1 LTRHVGLLIAGDV
14 MRPEDSDYYRA
25 RAIEERWLMKD
36 AGESK
41 VAEIHAR
48 LASEYD
54 ALANRLDLGDQFTDK
69 LFQSTLRSIS

>member
-1 LTRHVGLLIAGDV
+1 

-36 AGESK
+36 ADETK

-48 LASEYD
+48 LASEYE
-54 ALANRLDLGDQFTDK
+54 ALANRLDLGDQFTGRILESK
-69 LFQSTLRSIS
+69 LRSIS

>member
-1 LTRHVGLLIAGDV
+1 MGPIAGDVMRV

-36 AGESK
+36 AGETK
-41 VAEIHAR
+41 VAQIHAR

-54 ALANRLDLGDQFTDK
+54 ALANRIDLGEQFTDK
-69 LFQSTLRSIS
+69 LFQSTCRAIP

>member
-1 LTRHVGLLIAGDV
+1 MSGLIAGSV

-36 AGESK
+36 AGETK
-41 VAEIHAR
+41 VAEIHAW

-54 ALANRLDLGDQFTDK
+54 ALANRLDLGDEFTGK
-69 LFQSTLRSIS
+69 LLQSTLRSIS

>member
-1 LTRHVGLLIAGDV
+1 MSGVIAGSV

-36 AGESK
+36 AGETK

-54 ALANRLDLGDQFTDK
+54 ALANRLDLGDEFTGK
-69 LFQSTLRSIS
+69 LLQSTLRSIS

>member
-1 LTRHVGLLIAGDV
+1 
-14 MRPEDSDYYRA
+14 
-25 RAIEERWLMKD
+25 MKD

-69 LFQSTLRSIS
+69 LFESTLRSIS

>member
-1 LTRHVGLLIAGDV
+1 

-36 AGESK
+36 ADETK
-41 VAEIHAR
+41 IAEIHAR

-54 ALANRLDLGDQFTDK
+54 ALANKIELGDQVTDR
-69 LFQSTLRSIS
+69 LFQSACRAIP

>member
-1 LTRHVGLLIAGDV
+1 

-25 RAIEERWLMKD
+25 RAIEERWLMND

-41 VAEIHAR
+41 IADIHAR

-54 ALANRLDLGDQFTDK
+54 ALANRLELGDQFTDK
-69 LFQSTLRSIS
+69 LFQSACREIN

>member
-1 LTRHVGLLIAGDV
+1 MSGLIAGSV

-36 AGESK
+36 AGETK

-54 ALANRLDLGDQFTDK
+54 ALANRLDLGDEFTGK
-69 LFQSTLRSIS
+69 LLQSTLRSIS

>member
-1 LTRHVGLLIAGDV
+1 

-36 AGESK
+36 ADEAK
-41 VAEIHAR
+41 IAYIHEQ

-54 ALANRLDLGDQFTDK
+54 ALANRLELGDQFKGK
-69 LFQSTLRSIS
+69 LLEATCRRIG

>member
-1 LTRHVGLLIAGDV
+1 MRV

-36 AGESK
+36 AGEIK
-41 VAEIHAR
+41 VAQIHAR

-54 ALANRLDLGDQFTDK
+54 ALANRIDLGEQFTDK
-69 LFQSTLRSIS
+69 LFQSTCRAIP

>member
-1 LTRHVGLLIAGDV
+1 

-36 AGESK
+36 ADEPL
-41 VAEIHAR
+41 VAYIHAQ

-54 ALANRLDLGDQFTDK
+54 ALANKIDLGDQFTGK
-69 LFQSTLRSIS
+69 LMEATCRQIP

>member
-1 LTRHVGLLIAGDV
+1 MLGLIAGNV

-36 AGESK
+36 ADEAK

-54 ALANRLDLGDQFTDK
+54 ALANRLDLGDQFTGRLLESK
-69 LFQSTLRSIS
+69 LRSIS